1 MCAKRLQQAFRRGEE
16 RRSLLENLIKNYG
29 LCKKYNKS
37 IKNDNGRS
45 KSIITGVSCKL
56 GVAKFMRANSV
67 VARILSRLR
76 DLQVLSCCIY
86 N

>member
-45 KSIITGVSCKL
+45 KSIISGLSCKL
-56 GVAKFMRANSV
+56 GVANSV